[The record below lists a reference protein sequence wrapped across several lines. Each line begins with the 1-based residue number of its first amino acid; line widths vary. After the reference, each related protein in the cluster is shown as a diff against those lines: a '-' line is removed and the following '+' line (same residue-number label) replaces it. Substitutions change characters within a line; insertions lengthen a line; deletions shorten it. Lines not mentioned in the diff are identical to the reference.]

1 MSEIVRQVG
10 FSLVQDSSRFSDRV
24 CNPCGRKIR
33 NLGQLYHFVK
43 NATTT
48 KSTPVKTSKRNL
60 DTPDKASPP
69 WGKSKSERVR
79 SPIDRTPLREVPP
92 LMRSKKSL
100 AFENAVNTSSALL
113 VQESK
118 MLSHMNVEDLPNDGL
133 KIVFMYPSGNV
144 TVRIPRDS
152 RTKTLVKN
160 VATKQRR
167 EVINALL
174 MHEEI
179 KPELYQEI
187 SLYNYMSLE
196 FDEYLKSGCI
206 LEARN
211 PDELAS
217 ISNKIFMK
225 EVRIFCPLWFD
236 CVRGASGLSQNAFKE
251 CVPEI
256 NSLALATPMLARLR
270 NAKASAVHNRISTIM
285 FHSGVKHDDLTRLN
299 HLGVCMSPD

>member
-43 NATTT
+43 SATTT
-48 KSTPVKTSKRNL
+48 TSTPVKTSKRNL

-118 MLSHMNVEDLPNDGL
+118 MLRHMNVEDLPNDGL

-196 FDEYLKSGCI
+196 FDEYLKSGCM

-236 CVRGASGLSQNAFKE
+236 CVRGASGLLQNAFKE
-251 CVPEI
+251 C
-256 NSLALATPMLARLR
+256 AQR
-270 NAKASAVHNRISTIM
+270 
-285 FHSGVKHDDLTRLN
+285 
-299 HLGVCMSPD
+299 

>member
-1 MSEIVRQVG
+1 
-10 FSLVQDSSRFSDRV
+10 
-24 CNPCGRKIR
+24 
-33 NLGQLYHFVK
+33 
-43 NATTT
+43 
-48 KSTPVKTSKRNL
+48 
-60 DTPDKASPP
+60 
-69 WGKSKSERVR
+69 
-79 SPIDRTPLREVPP
+79 
-92 LMRSKKSL
+92 
-100 AFENAVNTSSALL
+100 
-113 VQESK
+113 
-118 MLSHMNVEDLPNDGL
+118 MNVEDLPNDGV
-133 KIVFMYPSGNV
+133 KIVFMNPSGNV

-160 VATKQRR
+160 VATKQWR

-211 PDELAS
+211 PDELAKF
-217 ISNKIFMK
+217 SNKIFMK
-225 EVRIFCPLWFD
+225 EVRIFFPLWFD
-236 CVRGASGLSQNAFKE
+236 YVRGARGLLQNAFKE

-256 NSLALATPMLARLR
+256 NSLALATPTLARLR
-270 NAKASAVHNRISTIM
+270 NAKASAVHYRISTIM

-299 HLGVCMSPD
+299 HLGVCRSPDWQLQLQLNRTNQELRSWANGVWQNNNDFGQA

>member
-24 CNPCGRKIR
+24 CNPCGRKIQ

-48 KSTPVKTSKRNL
+48 TSTPVKTSKTNL
-60 DTPDKASPP
+60 DTPDKTSPP

-79 SPIDRTPLREVPP
+79 SPIDRIPLRKVPP

-113 VQESK
+113 VQESE
-118 MLSHMNVEDLPNDGL
+118 MLSHMNVEDLPNDGV
-133 KIVFMYPSGNV
+133 KIVFMNPSGNV

-152 RTKTLVKN
+152 QTKTLVKN
-160 VATKQRR
+160 DATKQWR
-167 EVINALL
+167 EEINALL

-179 KPELYQEI
+179 KPELYREI
-187 SLYNYMSLE
+187 SKLVSLE

-211 PDELAS
+211 PDELAKF
-217 ISNKIFMK
+217 SNKIFMK
-225 EVRIFCPLWFD
+225 EVRIFFPLWFD
-236 CVRGASGLSQNAFKE
+236 YVRGARGLLQNAFKE

-256 NSLALATPMLARLR
+256 NSLALATPTLARLR
-270 NAKASAVHNRISTIM
+270 NAKASAVHYRISTIM